1 MARAMAE
8 MAAAPLLA
16 TAGMDDD
23 AATAGVVDD
32 AVAAGVVADDS
43 AFVAATLAA
52 PSSTVVG
59 DGTSASE
66 EASSSTTGVAP
77 IPSSTTSGDGDA
89 CV

>member
-1 MARAMAE
+1 MAE

-32 AVAAGVVADDS
+32 AVAAVVVADDS

-52 PSSTVVG
+52 PSSTG
-59 DGTSASE
+59 
-66 EASSSTTGVAP
+66 SSTFLALASPPSIESCRSLRLALAP
-77 IPSSTTSGDGDA
+77 
-89 CV
+89 